1 MCVFP
6 SRDDGPLPE
15 GVELVDGSLRIQGA
29 VGDQHAGLYE
39 CSFSYHHHQAALK
52 FNITVK
58 HHVVQPGRWDSSLKH
73 FDEYI
78 TCIV

>member
-1 MCVFP
+1 MCAFP

-15 GVELVDGSLRIQGA
+15 GVELVDSSLRVQGA
-29 VGDQHAGLYE
+29 VGNHHAGLYE
-39 CSFSYHHHQAALK
+39 CFFSYHHLQAALK

-58 HHVVQPGRWDSSLKH
+58 PRVVQPGRWDSSLKH

-78 TCIV
+78 TCDV